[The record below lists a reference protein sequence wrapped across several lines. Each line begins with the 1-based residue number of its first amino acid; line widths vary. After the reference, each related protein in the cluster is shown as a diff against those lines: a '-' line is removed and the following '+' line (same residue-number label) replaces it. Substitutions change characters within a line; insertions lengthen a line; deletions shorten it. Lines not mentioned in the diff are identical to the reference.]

1 MTPDPGPGRRGALIA
16 ILGLALIGAMTLT
29 PQPQNVERVAETPLW
44 CLRCG
49 DLAGM
54 DIILNVTLFVPF
66 GFGLRL
72 AGWPRRRVLL
82 TAFVTTF
89 LVEATQYFFVV
100 GRDASLSDLITNTTG
115 GLVGMLLAER
125 LHLVVSPAPQLAKRL
140 AVVAAAVWLLAQ
152 IVTGWG
158 LGVTLPQRPFWGQLA
173 PELGQFEQ
181 FRGKVIEAALAG
193 ERMPSARLADTPAIR
208 TRLLAGEGIEAKAI
222 SGPPT
227 TRLAPIASVFDE
239 GQQEVILLG
248 QRGTDLIFRIH
259 TRAWSLGLRG
269 PALSLPGVLPSDS
282 GRPLTLSG
290 RLHDGYLEATADT
303 GSGPTTRVLALSPSF
318 GWSLLL
324 PFENYAFGLNVRWL
338 TALWLAGLLLP
349 AGYWTARSV
358 AAGGS
363 PLVGPLPR
371 SPRLLGP
378 FLLGL
383 PIAIGLAGVA
393 AWFRL
398 PPVPW
403 SEWAAAIAGAGAGWA
418 LGRGSLR

>member
-1 MTPDPGPGRRGALIA
+1 VTPDPAPGRRGALIA
-16 ILGLALIGAMTLT
+16 ILGLAFIGAMTLT
-29 PQPQNVERVAETPLW
+29 PQPQNIERVAQTPLW

-54 DIILNVTLFVPF
+54 DIVLNVILFVPF

-89 LVEATQYFFVV
+89 LVEATQYFFIV
-100 GRDASLSDLITNTTG
+100 GRDASLSDIITNTTG
-115 GLVGMLLAER
+115 GLLGMLLAER
-125 LHLVVSPAPQLAKRL
+125 LPLVLQPGPRVARRL
-140 AVVAAAVWLLAQ
+140 AACAAAVWLLAQ
-152 IVTGWG
+152 VVTGWG
-158 LGVTLPQRPFWGQLA
+158 VGVTLPQLPFWGQLA

-181 FRGKVIEAALAG
+181 FRGKVIEAKLAG

-208 TRLLAGEGIEAKAI
+208 ARLLAGEGIEAQAI

-239 GQQEVILLG
+239 GQQEIILLG
-248 QRGTDLIFRIH
+248 QRGSDLIFRIH

-269 PALSLPGVLPSDS
+269 PALSLPGVLPTDS

-290 RLHDGYLEATADT
+290 RMHDGYVEATADT
-303 GSGPTTRVLALSPSF
+303 GSGPITRMLALSPSL

-324 PFENYAFGLNVRWL
+324 PFEDYAFGASVRWL

-349 AGYWTARSV
+349 TGYWSA
-358 AAGGS
+358 
-363 PLVGPLPR
+363 R
-371 SPRLLGP
+371 SPRLLGLV
-378 FLLGL
+378 FLGL
-383 PIAIGLAGVA
+383 LIVTGLAGVT
-393 AWFRL
+393 AWFHL
-398 PPVPW
+398 PPVQW
-403 SEWAAAIAGAGAGWA
+403 NEWAAASVGAGVGWG
-418 LGRGSLR
+418 LGRGSLG